1 MSSFAPY
8 YIGAMTASS
17 HRDLLA
23 AGAGPEPA
31 RLAAD
36 PAAAALSGS
45 GREQLI
51 ELARQHPASSLG
63 WALLAEDSLAAHS
76 READVVAYAFARTG
90 YHRGLDALRRAG
102 WRGSGPI
109 PWEHEPN
116 RGFLRALNA
125 LSIAAERIGDTA
137 EQERCAQFLRD
148 SSETAYLTLT
158 GQSSGSA
165 PGGEDTPQELR

>member
-1 MSSFAPY
+1 
-8 YIGAMTASS
+8 
-17 HRDLLA
+17 
-23 AGAGPEPA
+23 
-31 RLAAD
+31 
-36 PAAAALSGS
+36 
-45 GREQLI
+45 
-51 ELARQHPASSLG
+51 LG

-158 GQSSGSA
+158 GQSTGSA
-165 PGGEDTPQELR
+165 PEGEDTPQELR

>member
-1 MSSFAPY
+1 MSSFVSY
-8 YIGAMTASS
+8 YIGAVTASS

-36 PAAAALSGS
+36 PAAEALSGI

-51 ELARQHPASSLG
+51 ELVCRHPASSLA
-63 WALLAEDSLAAHS
+63 WALLAEDSLAAHT

-90 YHRGLDALRRAG
+90 YHRGLDSLRRAG

-116 RGFLRALNA
+116 RGFLRALHA

-158 GQSSGSA
+158 GQSTGSA
-165 PGGEDTPQELR
+165 PEGEDTPQELR

>member
-1 MSSFAPY
+1 
-8 YIGAMTASS
+8 MTAPS

-23 AGAGPEPA
+23 AGTGPEQT

-36 PAAAALSGS
+36 PAAAVLGER
-45 GREQLI
+45 GGEQLI
-51 ELARQHPASSLG
+51 DVVCQHPGSSLG
-63 WALLAEDSLAAHS
+63 WALLAEDSLAVHS
-76 READVVAYAFARTG
+76 READVAAYAYARTG

-116 RGFLRALNA
+116 RGFLRALHA
-125 LSIAAERIGDTA
+125 LSVAAERIGDTA

-158 GQSSGSA
+158 GQATG
-165 PGGEDTPQELR
+165 